1 VTSDGPRSGV
11 DGPVEP
17 IDFRVLGPLRVL
29 RDGEDVDLRGE
40 KPRAVLALLLMRR
53 NRLVSTSVFA
63 EEIWGRGVTDVHA
76 NLQVVISN
84 VRRMLG
90 SPTDA
95 TTAGD
100 GRRYIRT
107 ASAGYSISLADEQY
121 DLERFRRLRA
131 DGNQARSAR
140 RPADAARAYAS
151 ALAQCSGERG
161 LEDLGGLAFAD
172 AFAQT
177 MEQEQLS
184 VLQARIDADLACQ
197 RHQELLGELHALTRR
212 YPLNDILRGQ
222 LIVALNRSGRSVDAA
237 EEYHRFR
244 EQYERE
250 MDSTVPESLRRIW
263 GSVSRHEQVPD
274 HYGPSPSSGE
284 DGPTLVDDG
293 LARLRGEL
301 VYRNGTRTE
310 VTGRVTI
317 GRVGCDLVLPDA
329 KISKRHAVISPTPDG
344 FVINDLQSTNGT
356 FVNGDPV
363 VVPHLL
369 EHLDR
374 IRLGDT
380 ELTFRSLSA

>member
-1 VTSDGPRSGV
+1 MTPDGATVGIDGPAESV
-11 DGPVEP
+11 
-17 IDFRVLGPLRVL
+17 DFRVLGPLRVL
-29 RDGEDVDLRGE
+29 RDGAEIDLRGD
-40 KPRAVLALLLMRR
+40 KPRAVLALLLTRR
-53 NRLVSTSVFA
+53 NRLVPAAVFA
-63 EEIWGRGVTDVHA
+63 EEIWGRDVAEVLA

-84 VRRMLG
+84 VRRTLRPP
-90 SPTDA
+90 SRA
-95 TTAGD
+95 TAAGD
-100 GRRYIRT
+100 ARRYIRT
-107 ASAGYSISLADEQY
+107 TSAGYSISFADEQY

-131 DGNQARSAR
+131 QGNEARSAR
-140 RPADAARAYAS
+140 RAADAARAYAS
-151 ALAQCSGERG
+151 ALAQWSGERA
-161 LEDLGGLAFAD
+161 LEDLGHLAFAD

-177 MEQEQLS
+177 MEQELVG

-197 RHQELLGELHALTRR
+197 RHQELVGELAAWAHR
-212 YPLNDILRGQ
+212 YPLNDVLRGQ
-222 LIVALNRSGRSVDAA
+222 LIVALTRSGRSVDAA

-263 GSVSRHEQVPD
+263 GSVSRHEQAPD
-274 HYGPSPSSGE
+274 HYSASPSSTEG
-284 DGPTLVDDG
+284 GRTLVDDA

-301 VYRNGTRTE
+301 VHRNGTRNE
-310 VTGRVTI
+310 VAGRVTI

-329 KISKRHAVISPTPDG
+329 KVSKRHAVISPTPDG

-363 VVPHLL
+363 VLPHLL

-380 ELTFRSLSA
+380 ELTFRLLSD

>member
-1 VTSDGPRSGV
+1 MTRDDAAAGV
-11 DGPVEP
+11 DAPVEP
-17 IDFRVLGPLRVL
+17 VDFRVLGPLRVL
-29 RDGEDVDLRGE
+29 RDGADVDLRGD
-40 KPRAVLALLLMRR
+40 KPRAVLALLLIRR
-53 NRLVSTSVFA
+53 NRFVPTAVFA
-63 EEIWGRGVTDVHA
+63 EEVWGRGVTDVQA

-84 VRRMLG
+84 VRRTLG
-90 SPTDA
+90 PPPDA
-95 TTAGD
+95 TATGD

-107 ASAGYSISLADEQY
+107 ASAGYSISFSDEQY

-131 DGNQARSAR
+131 EGNEARSAR
-140 RPADAARAYAS
+140 RAAEAARAYAG
-151 ALAQCSGERG
+151 ALAQWSGERG
-161 LEDLGGLAFAD
+161 LEDLSGLAFAD

-177 MEQEQLS
+177 MEQELLS
-184 VLQARIDADLACQ
+184 VLQARIDADLVSQ
-197 RHQELLGELHALTRR
+197 RHQELLGELHTLTRR

-222 LIVALNRSGRSVDAA
+222 LIVALTRSGRSVDAA

-250 MDSTVPESLRRIW
+250 MDSNVPEPLRRIW
-263 GSVSRHEQVPD
+263 GSVSRHEEVPD
-274 HYGPSPSSGE
+274 HYGSSPSSTE
-284 DGPTLVDDG
+284 DGRTLVDDG

-301 VYRNGTRTE
+301 VHRNGTRNE
-310 VTGRVTI
+310 VAGRVTV

-329 KISKRHAVISPTPDG
+329 KVSKRHAVISPTPDG

-363 VVPHLL
+363 VLPHLL

-380 ELTFRSLSA
+380 ELTFRSLSG